1 VIMSLRA
8 LVVDDSRLARKLLSV
23 ALQNT
28 AAIDWQLQFAESGL
42 EAIKCL
48 KEFEFDLVLTDVN
61 MPELSGQG
69 LLRYIRAQPRFA
81 ELPVVIVSSVGS
93 GSVFSDLVEMGATLV
108 LSKPINTPESMAR
121 LSEVVAELLR

>member
-1 VIMSLRA
+1 MSLKA
-8 LVVDDSRLARKLLSV
+8 LIVDDSRLARKLLSV

-28 AAIDWQLQFAESGL
+28 AAIEWSFEHAETGL

-69 LLRYIRAQPRFA
+69 LLRYIRAQPRFRD
-81 ELPVVIVSSVGS
+81 LPVIVVSSVGS
-93 GSVFSDLVEMGATLV
+93 GAVVPDLVQMGATLV

-121 LSEVVAELLR
+121 LSEVVMELVR